1 MEYTP
6 TSSASLST
14 AAPLSDA
21 TANTVV
27 ITAEDSEVFTT
38 GPLDAPGAMVEIVDT
53 EPLTSSTPGG
63 HKQTKKSTPVYRE
76 QLLLRY
82 IPGASHLH
90 FVMLY
95 STTKWREGFYSE

>member
-1 MEYTP
+1 MLSPIDKVEEYAP
-6 TSSASLST
+6 TSSST
-14 AAPLSDA
+14 ISKAAPLSDA

-63 HKQTKKSTPVYRE
+63 RKQTKKSTPVYRE
-76 QLLLRY
+76 QLLFRY
-82 IPGASHLH
+82 SSRAHKNGRL
-90 FVMLY
+90 
-95 STTKWREGFYSE
+95 E

>member
-27 ITAEDSEVFTT
+27 VTAEDSEVFTT

-63 HKQTKKSTPVYRE
+63 RKQTKKSTPVYRE

-90 FVMLY
+90 FVMVY
-95 STTKWREGFYSE
+95 SIQAGKVFIM

>member
-27 ITAEDSEVFTT
+27 VTAEDSEVFTT

-63 HKQTKKSTPVYRE
+63 RKQTKKTTPVYRE

-82 IPGASHLH
+82 IPGASHFH
-90 FVMLY
+90 FIMFTVYKRGRFL
-95 STTKWREGFYSE
+95 SCE